1 MTYDEAIQKL
11 DTIIAT
17 METDEAL
24 SMEEYKAK
32 AKEAK
37 TLIAFCHNQLTTIE
51 QDLQTLLPPTEA

>member
-24 SMEEYKAK
+24 SMEEYKTK

-37 TLIAFCHNQLTTIE
+37 DLIAFCHNQLTTLE
-51 QDLQTLLPPTEA
+51 ADLQTLLPITEA

>member
-11 DTIIAT
+11 DAIIAT

-37 TLIAFCHNQLTTIE
+37 ELIDFCQKQLLSIE
-51 QDLQTLLPPTEA
+51 KELNAEL

>member
-37 TLIAFCHNQLTTIE
+37 ALIAFCHNQLTTIE
-51 QDLQTLLPPTEA
+51 QDLQSLLPPTEA

>member
-37 TLIAFCHNQLTTIE
+37 ELIDFCQKQLLSIE
-51 QDLQTLLPPTEA
+51 KELNAEL